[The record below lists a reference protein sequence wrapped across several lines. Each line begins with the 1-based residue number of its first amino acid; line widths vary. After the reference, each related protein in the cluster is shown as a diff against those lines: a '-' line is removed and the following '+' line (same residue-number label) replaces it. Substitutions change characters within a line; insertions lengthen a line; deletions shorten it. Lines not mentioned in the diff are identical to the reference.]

1 MNYIQIQVDDALR
14 EMNEGA
20 ITDDERLN
28 HYHNTIYTTIF
39 GDPPTEPN
47 LFSTS
52 GLNYF
57 FCRHQDFNFYN
68 NLLVY
73 LTKYLTEF
81 TQDKQLRY
89 IKYVCECVY
98 GATSQWARG
107 DQRVNIE
114 NLNSFGE
121 AAIRVLLS
129 LVEAGVLSEEDKNIL
144 SNCVKPIETT
154 SLSRYK
160 FYGGKSKNRKSKNH
174 KTKKR
179 KTKKRKTKKRKS
191 KRPKSTRKRV

>member
-1 MNYIQIQVDDALR
+1 MSYIQIEVDDALR
-14 EMNEGA
+14 KMNEGTVSEDR
-20 ITDDERLN
+20 ISD
-28 HYHNTIYTTIF
+28 YHNIIYTTIF

-57 FCRHQDFNFYN
+57 YCRHQDFNFYN

-81 TQDKQLRY
+81 TPDKQLMY
-89 IKYVCECVY
+89 IKYVCECVHV
-98 GATSQWARG
+98 
-107 DQRVNIE
+107 D
-114 NLNSFGE
+114 
-121 AAIRVLLS
+121 
-129 LVEAGVLSEEDKNIL
+129 
-144 SNCVKPIETT
+144 P
-154 SLSRYK
+154 SRYTK
-160 FYGGKSKNRKSKNH
+160 DNAEVNTNNLVSFVRVATDILNTLFNDRLISEDEKNRLALCIYWPEETPRIDIGGKSKNRN
-174 KTKKR
+174 TKKR